1 MHAIGRMAVP
11 LAHCPKGMLL
21 VVSKKTGTGTL
32 QGQKLSLNRESFLGL
47 LWKVEVQI
55 AATRFT
61 AAFNH
66 FLGLNRGT

>member
-11 LAHCPKGMLL
+11 LAPCPKGILL
-21 VVSKKTGTGTL
+21 FGVVSRKTGTGTL
-32 QGQKLSLNRESFLGL
+32 QGQNLSLNRESFLGL
-47 LWKVEVQI
+47 LWKAEVQI

-66 FLGLNRGT
+66 F